1 MVLKVRLTNV
11 QEIGL
16 LSNSFLSYQKIISF
30 MDVFIILQLSAKDFR
45 VKTKGEKQQHY
56 KKLKQIRHFNIIN
69 IAEC

>member
-1 MVLKVRLTNV
+1 MVLKVRLTNA

-16 LSNSFLSYQKIISF
+16 LSNSFLGYQKTISL

-45 VKTKGEKQQHY
+45 MKTKGEKQQHY
-56 KKLKQIRHFNIIN
+56 KKLKQTRYFNIIN